1 MLVLVLHS
9 SRNLVT
15 GQFFYFK
22 KKKNWSVLELR
33 FLEMPWWYCRN
44 VLQLLQVRSSRKED
58 MSESSRKEDL
68 SGSSMKYEPLMVA
81 RYPSVS

>member
-22 KKKNWSVLELR
+22 KKTGQFWNSDFWRCHGGIAGMSCN
-33 FLEMPWWYCRN
+33 FCRY
-44 VLQLLQVRSSRKED
+44 VAVGRRICQEAIGRRICQVAV
-58 MSESSRKEDL
+58 
-68 SGSSMKYEPLMVA
+68 SSMNL
-81 RYPSVS
+81 

>member
-22 KKKNWSVLELR
+22 KKKLVSFGTQISGDAMV
-33 FLEMPWWYCRN
+33 
-44 VLQLLQVRSSRKED
+44 VLQECLATSA
-58 MSESSRKEDL
+58 
-68 SGSSMKYEPLMVA
+68 GT
-81 RYPSVS
+81 